1 MTSAI
6 RNLPVVLLPGT
17 GSDEVFVQSVFTGP
31 LALVGA
37 RLIAPPPPPGAA
49 LADGYLE
56 ELDRLARVHGSLV
69 VGGISFGAHL
79 ATEWA
84 VANPGRCEGL
94 VCALPAWNGEPGS
107 AAAAVAA
114 RASAD
119 LVASQGVDGALAAV
133 AAGSPGWLVDELS
146 RAWRRHGDE
155 LVAGLRVAAGRRAPS
170 LAELATVAV
179 PAGIG
184 GCAGDLVH
192 PVAVAREWAGAL
204 PRGELGVVELA
215 GFGRDREVLG
225 RASLVGFLKG
235 WFGSA
240 VGPR

>member
-6 RNLPVVLLPGT
+6 PNIPVVLLPGT
-17 GSDEVFVQSVFTGP
+17 GSDETFVQSVFTGP

-56 ELDRLARVHGSLV
+56 ELDRLARVHGSLI

-79 ATEWA
+79 AAEWA

-107 AAAAVAA
+107 AAAAVTA

-155 LVAGLRVAAGRRAPS
+155 LVAGLRVAAERRAPS
-170 LAELATVAV
+170 LTELATVGV

-192 PVAVAREWAGAL
+192 PVAVAREWAAAL
-204 PRGELGVVELA
+204 PRGALQVVRLA
-215 GFGRDREVLG
+215 DFGRHREVLG
-225 RASLVGFLKG
+225 RAALFTFLKSAAAG
-235 WFGSA
+235 GSEKK
-240 VGPR
+240 